1 MFRLALPV
9 AAVQVGMNL
18 MGVVDTLMVGR
29 VSATD
34 LAAAAL
40 GNVYFFAVTSFGM
53 GVLMAL
59 DPILSQ
65 ALGAGDTA
73 AVRRGIQRGLVLSV
87 GLTVLASLLTLPAEA
102 LLAAA
107 RQPVDVVPV
116 AARYALACV
125 PGMFPYFAFIA
136 VRQALQAMGRM
147 RPILITIVFANLAN
161 VALNYV
167 LIFGKM
173 GFPAL
178 GAVGSGWA
186 SSGSRW
192 IMAVG
197 LVITAWPVLRPR
209 LLPFT
214 RACLAPA
221 PLGRMVA
228 LGAPVGMQIMLE
240 FGAFGAAGL
249 LMGLLGTIPMAAHQ
263 IALNLAS
270 FTFMVPLGVSQATA
284 VLVGRAVGQGD
295 AEGARRAAGGGLLLG
310 VGFMAFTALAFLLV
324 PAFWA
329 RLYTPDLELVA
340 LAAVLLPIAGLFQ
353 VMDGLQVV
361 SAGILRGVGDTRH
374 PMLLALVGFWVI
386 GMPAAI
392 FLSFGLSMG
401 PAGLWWGLALGL
413 GAVGLLLLRRVRLLL
428 AGELSRISI
437 EDPSPSMPDAG
448 PLAPLA

>member
-1 MFRLALPV
+1 
-9 AAVQVGMNL
+9 MNL

-29 VSATD
+29 VSAAD

-65 ALGAGDTA
+65 ALGAGDLG
-73 AVRRGIQRGLVLSV
+73 AVRRGIQRGLILAFLLAILS
-87 GLTVLASLLTLPAEA
+87 SLLTLPAES

-107 RQPVDVVPV
+107 RQPAEVVPL

-136 VRQALQAMGRM
+136 LRQALQAMGRM
-147 RPILITIVFANLAN
+147 RPIILTIVLANLAN
-161 VALNYV
+161 VGLNYV

-192 IMAVG
+192 LMGVG
-197 LVITAWPVLRPR
+197 LVLTAWPVLRPR

-214 RACLAPA
+214 RECLAVA
-221 PLGRMVA
+221 PLMRVVA

-240 FGAFGAAGL
+240 FGAFGTAGL
-249 LMGLLGTIPMAAHQ
+249 LMGLLGTVPMAAHQ

-270 FTFMVPLGVSQATA
+270 FTFMVPLGISQASA

-295 AEGARRAAGGGLLLG
+295 GEGARRAAGGGLVLG
-310 VGFMAFTALAFLLV
+310 VGFMAFTALAFLV
-324 PAFWA
+324 FPAFWA

-353 VMDGLQVV
+353 VADGLQVV

-386 GMPAAI
+386 GMPVAI
-392 FLSFGLSMG
+392 LLSFGLDMG

-413 GAVGLLLLRRVRLLL
+413 GAVGLLLLQRVRILL
-428 AGELSRISI
+428 AGELARVVV
-437 EDPSPSMPDAG
+437 EDSASHVAG
-448 PLAPLA
+448 DGRPAPPA

>member
-1 MFRLALPV
+1 
-9 AAVQVGMNL
+9 MNL

-65 ALGAGDTA
+65 ALGAGDSG
-73 AVRRGIQRGLVLSV
+73 AVRRGIQRGLVLAV
-87 GLTVLASLLTLPAEA
+87 LLTIVSSLLTLPAEA
-102 LLAAA
+102 LLALA
-107 RQPVDVVPV
+107 RQPAEVVPV

-136 VRQALQAMGRM
+136 LRQALQAMGRM
-147 RPILITIVFANLAN
+147 RPIIITIVLANLVN
-161 VALNYV
+161 VGLNYV
-167 LIFGKM
+167 LIFGKL

-192 IMAVG
+192 LMAVG
-197 LVITAWPVLRPR
+197 LIITAWPVLRPR

-214 RACLAPA
+214 RECLAVV
-221 PLGRMVA
+221 PLLRVVA

-270 FTFMVPLGVSQATA
+270 FTFMVPLGIAQASA

-295 AEGARRAAGGGLLLG
+295 GEGARRAAGGGLVLG
-310 VGFMAFTALAFLLV
+310 VGFMVFTALAFLLF

-329 RLYTPDLELVA
+329 RLYTPDMELVA

-353 VMDGLQVV
+353 VADGLQVV
-361 SAGILRGVGDTRH
+361 SAGVLRGVGDTRH

-386 GMPAAI
+386 GMPAGVL
-392 FLSFGLSMG
+392 FTFGLGMG

-413 GAVGLLLLRRVRLLL
+413 GAVGLLLLGRVRSLL
-428 AGELSRISI
+428 AGELARISV
-437 EDPSPSMPDAG
+437 EDPHLPSPTHGAPT
-448 PLAPLA
+448 PLG

>member
-1 MFRLALPV
+1 MLRLALPV
-9 AAVQVGMNL
+9 AGVQVGMNL

-65 ALGAGDTA
+65 ALGAGDTG
-73 AVRRGIQRGLVLSV
+73 AVRRGIQRGLILALLLAILS
-87 GLTVLASLLTLPAEA
+87 SLLTLPAEP

-107 RQPVDVVPV
+107 RQPDEVVPL

-136 VRQALQAMGRM
+136 LRQALQAMGRM
-147 RPILITIVFANLAN
+147 RPIILTIIVANLAN
-161 VALNYV
+161 VGLNYV
-167 LIFGKM
+167 LIFGKL

-192 IMAVG
+192 LMGVG
-197 LVITAWPVLRPR
+197 LVLTAWPVLRPR

-214 RACLAPA
+214 RECLAMA
-221 PLGRMVA
+221 PLVRVVR

-270 FTFMVPLGVSQATA
+270 FTFMVPLGISQASA

-295 AEGARRAAGGGLLLG
+295 GEGARRAAGGGLVLG
-310 VGFMAFTALAFLLV
+310 VGFMAGTALAFLLF

-340 LAAVLLPIAGLFQ
+340 LAALLLPIAGLFQ
-353 VMDGLQVV
+353 VVDGLQVV

-392 FLSFGLSMG
+392 LLAFGLGMG

-413 GAVGLLLLRRVRLLL
+413 GAVGLLLLQRVRILL
-428 AGELSRISI
+428 AGELSRISV
-437 EDPSPSMPDAG
+437 EDPGPRATEDGSLT
-448 PLAPLA
+448 PLA